1 MAHYQQNSLAVSIE
15 EKAMAAALNETVDVD
30 TTAAEKTSADMQ
42 TEALAADEHT
52 TQSLAFYV
60 SSVMSWTSQAGVVDA
75 PAEIDGVNLL
85 RNRDENAVLGPFDG
99 RVAAHIWIASNRCFI
114 TTNARY
120 VPSPSAGDP
129 SEIVLRRDM
138 RWGPDDPTLWPR
150 EYDDHFAHFAAI
162 PRQPSTEKGRETLG
176 IMWWNPDRTD
186 FTSPESGMTVTR
198 GLGELSRS
206 KFHALSLL
214 ADELLAKCD
223 NYAKSHSSS
232 RSVLLMG
239 ELADCLRRGLVQL
252 SSIPATFERM
262 VIGVT
267 NVQRAYLELAGVL
280 QYMTVY
286 VPRIENPAFRGGLP
300 DADIMGAF
308 TSNPT
313 VAENFHRARLPF
325 WFIRPL
331 RSFTGENIF
340 RVVEPLDPAHW
351 LELDAVENFTPI
363 TVGSSVKERMRAL
376 HKATDALPWY
386 KNPFA
391 SGDEAKPLV
400 MRSSVAGSSSA
411 VGLRAVEAGPSSQRK
426 SRSSPYKRT
435 DSMATKSNAQP
446 ERNKFEYFQNPYM
459 APAIPGWAAA
469 LAAVDRSQIPVCRV
483 NPPNLYVFPEPALLI
498 ASESRLHMYLHHYQ
512 LVRDALC
519 YRMGDPDDSQLPL
532 SVSEWRDVLQG
543 KVVKQGK
550 LSSLSEKRTIAIEQV
565 LGPAMKACGIQ
576 QLEGF
581 PVSPDCTPHTPRIR
595 GQEITWE
602 LAEMNFRYEL
612 CALDSRAAGLDRVA
626 ECMRCFPGA
635 LRSAPIFAVSCASHV
650 GLVASSAPPIT
661 GDFPGSVDWTSEQIL
676 EFETQVARYYTQSF
690 FHFFGRAANIPLRS
704 P

>member
-1 MAHYQQNSLAVSIE
+1 
-15 EKAMAAALNETVDVD
+15 
-30 TTAAEKTSADMQ
+30 
-42 TEALAADEHT
+42 
-52 TQSLAFYV
+52 
-60 SSVMSWTSQAGVVDA
+60 
-75 PAEIDGVNLL
+75 
-85 RNRDENAVLGPFDG
+85 
-99 RVAAHIWIASNRCFI
+99 
-114 TTNARY
+114 
-120 VPSPSAGDP
+120 
-129 SEIVLRRDM
+129 M

-232 RSVLLMG
+232 RSVWLMG
-239 ELADCLRRGLVQL
+239 ELADCLRRGLVRL

-351 LELDAVENFTPI
+351 LELDTVENFTPI

-426 SRSSPYKRT
+426 SRSSPCK
-435 DSMATKSNAQP
+435 
-446 ERNKFEYFQNPYM
+446 
-459 APAIPGWAAA
+459 
-469 LAAVDRSQIPVCRV
+469 
-483 NPPNLYVFPEPALLI
+483 
-498 ASESRLHMYLHHYQ
+498 
-512 LVRDALC
+512 
-519 YRMGDPDDSQLPL
+519 
-532 SVSEWRDVLQG
+532 
-543 KVVKQGK
+543 
-550 LSSLSEKRTIAIEQV
+550 
-565 LGPAMKACGIQ
+565 
-576 QLEGF
+576 
-581 PVSPDCTPHTPRIR
+581 
-595 GQEITWE
+595 
-602 LAEMNFRYEL
+602 
-612 CALDSRAAGLDRVA
+612 
-626 ECMRCFPGA
+626 
-635 LRSAPIFAVSCASHV
+635 
-650 GLVASSAPPIT
+650 
-661 GDFPGSVDWTSEQIL
+661 
-676 EFETQVARYYTQSF
+676 
-690 FHFFGRAANIPLRS
+690 
-704 P
+704 